1 MEWRAMDKSKT
12 NIAGNSPLQSVQRAW
27 RSILPEFSFL
37 LEFVHME
44 ERKTRLLS
52 TQKTGQDGW
61 DVISSPC
68 LINKRS
74 RFRWGFYVRDDV
86 DWRNAIELHLF
97 FSYFFF
103 LLRAGAPG
111 GRYSLQL
118 LQMWTL
124 SAIWEGLPWFSTFIT
139 AWMKFLFLECIKQA
153 F

>member
-86 DWRNAIELHLF
+86 DWRNGIELAFIFFLLF
-97 FSYFFF
+97 FSPESWSP
-103 LLRAGAPG
+103 RGKV
-111 GRYSLQL
+111 
-118 LQMWTL
+118 
-124 SAIWEGLPWFSTFIT
+124 FST
-139 AWMKFLFLECIKQA
+139 A
-153 F
+153 FADVDSFCNMGRAALVQHFYNCMDEVPLLGVH